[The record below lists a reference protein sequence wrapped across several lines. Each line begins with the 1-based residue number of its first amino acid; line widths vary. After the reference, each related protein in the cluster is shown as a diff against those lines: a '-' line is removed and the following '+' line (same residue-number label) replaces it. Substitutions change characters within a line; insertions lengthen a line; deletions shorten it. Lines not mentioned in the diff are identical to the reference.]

1 MAVKTLFYSEK
12 DGLDVA
18 LKNPDTMI
26 FSSKAEADARDRIL
40 ELSEEIGVFLR
51 AKVSKI
57 DEETAEAC
65 AMAIAEHAELFKKA
79 FKKPALL
86 NAPDSEN

>member
-1 MAVKTLFYSEK
+1 MAVQTLYYSEK

-26 FSSKAEADARDRIL
+26 FSSKADADARDRIL
-40 ELSEEIGVFLR
+40 ELSEEISVFLQ
-51 AKVSKI
+51 AKVGKI

-79 FKKPALL
+79 FKKPSIL
-86 NAPDSEN
+86 NTPEQLG

>member
-1 MAVKTLFYSEK
+1 MAVKTLYYTEK

-40 ELSEEIGVFLR
+40 ELSEEISVFLQ
-51 AKVSKI
+51 AKVSDI
-57 DEETAEAC
+57 NEETAEAC
-65 AMAIAEHAELFKKA
+65 AMAIAEHSELFKKA
-79 FKKPALL
+79 FKKPSVL
-86 NAPDSEN
+86 NTPEDEG